1 MTDRAAVAAAVAEL
15 ERALRGLGWWQ
26 EAPPAP
32 ERMNFQAAFGA
43 DTLAFQEWLQWVLVP
58 RVREG
63 LAAGSLPH
71 RSEVASYAVRELD
84 GAPDADEVIQALM
97 DLDDAING

>member
-43 DTLAFQEWLQWVLVP
+43 DTLAFSEWLQWVLVP
-58 RVREG
+58 IVHEG
-63 LAAGSLPH
+63 VAGGGLPDH
-71 RSEVASYAVRELD
+71 SEVAAHAVREFD
-84 GAPDADEVIQALM
+84 GMWDAEPVIAALRA
-97 DLDDAING
+97 LDDAING

>member
-1 MTDRAAVAAAVAEL
+1 VTDLAAVAAAADAI
-15 ERALRGLGWWQ
+15 ERSMRSVGWWT
-26 EAPPAP
+26 EEPPP
-32 ERMNFQAAFGA
+32 EERMNFQAAFGA

-97 DLDDAING
+97 DLDAAING